1 MGKYTILI
9 TNLLAM
15 ICLVIAIIYVDMI
28 VPMFLFLIL
37 LWRIQ
42 KDYDEI
48 LNAVEQGA
56 YKPKIQA
63 RREVAS

>member
-48 LNAVEQGA
+48 EKLKDK
-56 YKPKIQA
+56 YKNGKY
-63 RREVAS
+63 